1 MLQKR
6 NYSFDLLRIFCSFS
20 VVCVHTTP
28 MYSTYVTLNAGAFQN
43 YLSLFIESFMRVGL
57 PILVMIS
64 GILLLNR
71 DIKDVAAFYKKR
83 FTIILI
89 PFLIIAP
96 IHYVIVSHWTHAQ
109 VTADDFLS
117 RLLNSTG
124 ISIHF
129 WFVYVIVGIYI
140 VSPMFSIMVNKID
153 SMRAWTIIK
162 ILAFTLIYND
172 YFSGAISGL
181 QIPNFGIWLTYFIMG
196 GLLTKVQIPRRIAWC
211 TLSVGYFSTILIYWL
226 HVNQY
231 LSSSM
236 AMFDSG
242 FNMFLFSTSIVY
254 LFMSADFKPG
264 ERIGNRLR
272 FISTNTYVLYLIH
285 ITVQITL
292 AQFIATDWLIG
303 NVFSFTLTFSV
314 MIFSLSL
321 TVAIILNKLV
331 INRITSFIM
340 DFDFYKFYS
349 RRGAES

>member
-1 MLQKR
+1 MVQKR

-20 VVCVHTTP
+20 VVCVHTGP

-43 YLSLFIESFMRVGL
+43 YLSLFIESFTRVGL
-57 PILVMIS
+57 PVLVMIS
-64 GILLLNR
+64 GILLLSR
-71 DIKDVAAFYKKR
+71 DVKDLFSFYKKR
-83 FTIILI
+83 FTIILV

-96 IHYVIVSHWTHAQ
+96 LHYLSVNYWTHTE
-109 VTADDFLS
+109 VTLDDLLTKILS
-117 RLLNSTG
+117 STG
-124 ISIHF
+124 VSIHF

-140 VSPMFSIMVNKID
+140 VSPMFSVMVNKLEPT
-153 SMRAWTIIK
+153 RAWTIIK

-181 QIPNFGIWLTYFIMG
+181 QIPSFGIWLTYFIMG
-196 GLLTKVQIPRRIAWC
+196 GLLTKVHIPRKIAWC
-211 TLSVGYFSTILIYWL
+211 TLSVGYFCTILIYWL

-236 AMFDSG
+236 GMFDSG

-254 LFMSADFKPG
+254 LFMSADFTPG
-264 ERIGNRLR
+264 ERVGNRLR

-292 AQFIATDWLIG
+292 VQFIATDWLIG

-321 TVAIILNKLV
+321 AVAIILNKLI

-349 RRGAES
+349 RRGAET